1 MATTT
6 GFSHIGMAARDPAA
20 LAAFYRDAL
29 GMTITGGSAAGSQFG
44 ATAFLSSR
52 PEAENH
58 ELAIFAT
65 PLYRHLA
72 FKVDSLADLRALHR
86 RITAGGIPIKLAF
99 NHGCSLA
106 FYFDDPEGNMVE
118 VSWPTGL
125 DNHQPYGDP
134 LDLDAA
140 DADLIA
146 AVAGIAARAGLSL
159 PPALAAMG
167 ATP

>member
-1 MATTT
+1 MATIA
-6 GFSHIGMAARDPAA
+6 GFSHVGLAAQDPAA
-20 LAAFYRDAL
+20 LAAFDRDAL
-29 GMTITGGSAAGSQFG
+29 GMTITGGSDEGRRFG

-52 PEAENH
+52 PAEENH
-58 ELAIFAT
+58 ELAIFAA

-72 FKVDSLADLRALHR
+72 FKAASLADPRALHR
-86 RITAGGIPIKLAF
+86 RVTARGTPVKLAL

-106 FYFDDPEGNMVE
+106 FDFDGPEGNTVE

-125 DNHQPYGDP
+125 DNPQPHGDP
-134 LDLDAA
+134 LDFDAS

-146 AVAGIAARAGLSL
+146 AVAGIAARAGLPL

>member
-1 MATTT
+1 MATIS
-6 GFSHIGMAARDPAA
+6 GFSHVGMAAHDPAA

-52 PEAENH
+52 PEEENH

-65 PLYRHLA
+65 PMYRHLA
-72 FKVDSLADLRALHR
+72 FTVASLADLRALHR
-86 RITAGGIPIKLAF
+86 QITARGIPIKLAF

-118 VSWPTGL
+118 VYWPTGL
-125 DNHQPYGDP
+125 HNHQPHGDP
-134 LDLDAA
+134 LDLDAS

-146 AVAGIAARAGLSL
+146 AVAGIAARAGLAL
-159 PPALAAMG
+159 PPAVAAMG